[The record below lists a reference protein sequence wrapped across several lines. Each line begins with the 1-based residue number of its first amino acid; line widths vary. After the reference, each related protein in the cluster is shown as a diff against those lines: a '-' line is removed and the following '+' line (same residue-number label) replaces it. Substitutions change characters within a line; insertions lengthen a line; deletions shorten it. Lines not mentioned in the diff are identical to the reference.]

1 MSQENID
8 AILKAVEA
16 LNRRDADAFVAG
28 VSPYVAWETNPELV
42 GLGGIYR
49 GRAGV
54 REFFEHL
61 FGLETW
67 ESIHVEVEEITEAS
81 DDRPVRTETRKM
93 QFLYDSGDAAVFMDH
108 QSYDQVEIPKSV
120 VGDAL
125 KWVPPNSDV
134 DLLFVDE
141 RAAGAQ
147 APSAVDLAITQTDPG
162 LKGDTASGGGT
173 KPATLETGVVVQVPL
188 FIEEGERVRVDTRT
202 GEYVSRA

>member
-28 VSPYVAWETNPELV
+28 VSPDVAWETNPELV

-67 ESIHVEVEEITEAS
+67 ESIQVEVEEITEAS
-81 DDRPVRTETRKM
+81 DDRVLVGLLAKARGRGSRVPTDLRLWQVFWFAEGLITRR
-93 QFLYDSGDAAVFMDH
+93 QAYWTR
-108 QSYDQVEIPKSV
+108 QE
-120 VGDAL
+120 AL
-125 KWVPPNSDV
+125 
-134 DLLFVDE
+134 E
-141 RAAGAQ
+141 AAGL
-147 APSAVDLAITQTDPG
+147 S
-162 LKGDTASGGGT
+162 
-173 KPATLETGVVVQVPL
+173 E
-188 FIEEGERVRVDTRT
+188 
-202 GEYVSRA
+202 